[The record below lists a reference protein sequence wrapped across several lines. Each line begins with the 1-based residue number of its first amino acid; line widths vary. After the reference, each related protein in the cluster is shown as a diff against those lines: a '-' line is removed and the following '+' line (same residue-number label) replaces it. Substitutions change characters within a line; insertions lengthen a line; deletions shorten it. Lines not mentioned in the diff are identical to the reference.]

1 MYSSEKIWRHL
12 LKWRKLFAVVADKI
26 CEYRAEGAPQ
36 ELDDLK
42 CLLINWPQRHQD
54 QLQLLRK

>member
-1 MYSSEKIWRHL
+1 MHSSEKIWRHL

-26 CEYRAEGAPQ
+26 REYRAEGALQ

-42 CLLINWPQRHQD
+42 CLLIN
-54 QLQLLRK
+54 